1 MAIDVAGMAKGL
13 EMERLHWIIWVT
25 RLQSQWPLE
34 PQKSELEKETGWN
47 DVF

>member
-1 MAIDVAGMAKGL
+1 MGDPITVTTGL
-13 EMERLHWIIWVT
+13 IR
-25 RLQSQWPLE
+25 E